1 MDEGGRKLATRTEV
15 LQTRR
20 KMKRQTASKYD
31 KSAMLFLLP
40 WFIGLVGLT
49 LGPMI
54 ASLYLSFTDFDLLQA
69 PKWTGFENYKNIL
82 TSDPMFMS
90 SVRVTAIYVV
100 TSVPLRLAFA
110 LFVAIL
116 LKRKI
121 RGIGVYRAAYY
132 IPSLMGGSIAI
143 SIMWRNIFGQSG
155 LINKAIGVLGIHGPD
170 WLGDPHY
177 ALFVLSLLSVWQFG
191 STMVIFLAGLQQIP
205 DSYYDA
211 SSIDGASKFQQF
223 LSITVPMLSPV
234 IFFNLIMAVIEGF
247 MQFTQAFVITNG
259 GPLNS
264 TLLFALYLYQKA
276 FTDFQMGYA
285 SALAWILLVMVGILT
300 ALIFMTSK
308 LWVHYEDGG
317 DQA

>member
-1 MDEGGRKLATRTEV
+1 
-15 LQTRR
+15 
-20 KMKRQTASKYD
+20 MKRQTASKYD

-69 PKWTGFENYKNIL
+69 PKWTGLENYKNIL

-121 RGIGVYRAAYY
+121 KGIGIYRAAYY

>member
-1 MDEGGRKLATRTEV
+1 
-15 LQTRR
+15 
-20 KMKRQTASKYD
+20 
-31 KSAMLFLLP
+31 
-40 WFIGLVGLT
+40 
-49 LGPMI
+49 
-54 ASLYLSFTDFDLLQA
+54 
-69 PKWTGFENYKNIL
+69 
-82 TSDPMFMS
+82 
-90 SVRVTAIYVV
+90 
-100 TSVPLRLAFA
+100 
-110 LFVAIL
+110 
-116 LKRKI
+116 
-121 RGIGVYRAAYY
+121 
-132 IPSLMGGSIAI
+132 
-143 SIMWRNIFGQSG
+143 
-155 LINKAIGVLGIHGPD
+155 
-170 WLGDPHY
+170 
-177 ALFVLSLLSVWQFG
+177 
-191 STMVIFLAGLQQIP
+191 MVIFLAGLQQIP

>member
-1 MDEGGRKLATRTEV
+1 M
-15 LQTRR
+15 RR

-69 PKWTGFENYKNIL
+69 PKWTGLENYKNIL

-121 RGIGVYRAAYY
+121 KGIGIYRAAYY